1 MNKIENRQE
10 ELEMG
15 EGRSIT
21 EIKTSLEKLDGAVI
35 YHVVKDL
42 IGFIL
47 YMHQQIP
54 SILQDLSDEFHAL
67 QIERKDLELIST
79 QSEVKAS
86 SRRNQIGRMR
96 EVKQGLKR
104 MEKLMNTLA
113 SLNTAIQLMLN
124 ESHNIEGVMLVLG
137 SSPIR
142 PQQVYEM
149 FFSHGSFVAE
159 HTIDYNKSKAAE
171 TLSRK
176 AIRAL
181 VSDGAG
187 SVSYAGPTKLFLLA
201 KAPATFNLPLHFLP
215 KRDFRYSK
223 KIVPFKLCI
232 KCKVREQDMDTSE
245 CCASS
250 SSIGL
255 PVATSNDSIWYVTA
269 ASITC
274 FCITLYN

>member
-1 MNKIENRQE
+1 
-10 ELEMG
+10 
-15 EGRSIT
+15 
-21 EIKTSLEKLDGAVI
+21 
-35 YHVVKDL
+35 
-42 IGFIL
+42 
-47 YMHQQIP
+47 
-54 SILQDLSDEFHAL
+54 
-67 QIERKDLELIST
+67 
-79 QSEVKAS
+79 
-86 SRRNQIGRMR
+86 MR

-201 KAPATFNLPLHFLP
+201 EKLLPLSIFHCISFLN
-215 KRDFRYSK
+215 
-223 KIVPFKLCI
+223 
-232 KCKVREQDMDTSE
+232 
-245 CCASS
+245 
-250 SSIGL
+250 
-255 PVATSNDSIWYVTA
+255 ATSDTAKRLFLSNCVLSVRSGSRIWILQSVVLPLA
-269 ASITC
+269 LSVCLLPLQMIRSG
-274 FCITLYN
+274 FNVDMQSKVLL